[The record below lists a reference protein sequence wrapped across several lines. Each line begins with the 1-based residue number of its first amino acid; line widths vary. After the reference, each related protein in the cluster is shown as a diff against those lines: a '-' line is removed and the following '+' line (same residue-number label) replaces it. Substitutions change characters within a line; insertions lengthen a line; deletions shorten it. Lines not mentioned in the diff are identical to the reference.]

1 MPLLSPQRDF
11 GVRRAPPQGGQHMKT
26 ARPLFDGM
34 PESLQD
40 ALQNDDDIGR
50 RMVWDLTA
58 IGVYVNRIADL
69 LGRRIGVTGSQW
81 LLIMAV
87 DGLGEGEGVS
97 VRDVAALL
105 NVDGSFVSAQSKIL
119 EEQGILRRSQSTED
133 KRLVLLAV
141 TELAKQRLRVLD
153 SAKSAI
159 ETHVCGELED
169 QSLQELSDSLITMRR
184 RLGRAMLLVAA
195 GE

>member
-1 MPLLSPQRDF
+1 
-11 GVRRAPPQGGQHMKT
+11 
-26 ARPLFDGM
+26 
-34 PESLQD
+34 
-40 ALQNDDDIGR
+40 
-50 RMVWDLTA
+50 
-58 IGVYVNRIADL
+58 
-69 LGRRIGVTGSQW
+69 VTGSQW

-87 DGLGEGEGVS
+87 EGLAEGDGVS

-119 EEQGILRRSQSTED
+119 EEQGILRRTQSLED

-141 TELAKQRLRVLD
+141 TDVAKARLRELE
-153 SAKSAI
+153 SAKNAI
-159 ETHVCGELED
+159 EKHVCGELED
-169 QSLQELSDSLITMRR
+169 QSLQELSETLVTMRR

>member
-1 MPLLSPQRDF
+1 
-11 GVRRAPPQGGQHMKT
+11 
-26 ARPLFDGM
+26 
-34 PESLQD
+34 
-40 ALQNDDDIGR
+40 
-50 RMVWDLTA
+50 MVWDLTA

-119 EEQGILRRSQSTED
+119 EEQGILRRSQSAED

-141 TELAKQRLRVLD
+141 TELAKQRLRDLE

-159 ETHVCGELED
+159 EKHVCGELED
-169 QSLQELSDSLITMRR
+169 QPLQELSDRLITMRR

>member
-1 MPLLSPQRDF
+1 
-11 GVRRAPPQGGQHMKT
+11 MKT
-26 ARPLFDGM
+26 AKPIFEGM
-34 PESLQD
+34 PESLRD
-40 ALQNDDDIGR
+40 ALKNEDDVGR

-87 DGLGEGEGVS
+87 EGLAEGDGVS

-119 EEQGILRRSQSTED
+119 EEQGILRRTQSLED

-141 TELAKQRLRVLD
+141 TDVAKARLRELE
-153 SAKSAI
+153 SAKNAI
-159 ETHVCGELED
+159 EKHVCGELED
-169 QSLQELSDSLITMRR
+169 QSLQELSETLVTMRR

>member
-1 MPLLSPQRDF
+1 
-11 GVRRAPPQGGQHMKT
+11 MKT
-26 ARPLFDGM
+26 TRPLFDGM
-34 PESLQD
+34 SESLQD

-58 IGVYVNRIADL
+58 IGVYVNRIANL

-119 EEQGILRRSQSTED
+119 EEQGILRRSQSAED

-141 TELAKQRLRVLD
+141 TELAKRRLGDLE

-159 ETHVCGELED
+159 EKHVCGELED
-169 QSLQELSDSLITMRR
+169 QSLQELSDRLITMRR

>member
-1 MPLLSPQRDF
+1 MMSIKP
-11 GVRRAPPQGGQHMKT
+11 AY
-26 ARPLFDGM
+26 DGM
-34 PESLQD
+34 PESLQE
-40 ALQNDDDIGR
+40 ALQNGDDLGR

-58 IGVYVNRIADL
+58 IGVYVNRMADL

-87 DGLGEGEGVS
+87 DGLAEGEGVS

-119 EEQGILRRSQSTED
+119 EKQGILRRTQSAGD
-133 KRLVLLAV
+133 KRLMLLAV
-141 TELAKQRLRVLD
+141 TEAATARLKELE
-153 SAKSAI
+153 SAKRAI
-159 ETHVCGELED
+159 ERHVCGELEEEP
-169 QSLQELSDSLITMRR
+169 LQELSETLISMRR

>member
-1 MPLLSPQRDF
+1 
-11 GVRRAPPQGGQHMKT
+11 MKT